1 MMNTSENLALRNEA
15 QEAAQRTTRHI
26 EWIGEERAST
36 RRSDSPAKRIYRGV
50 HNG

>member
-1 MMNTSENLALRNEA
+1 MDTSRNLALRDEA
-15 QEAAQRTTRHI
+15 QEAAQRATRYI
-26 EWIGEERAST
+26 KQISEERAST

>member
-1 MMNTSENLALRNEA
+1 MNASENLALRDEA
-15 QEAAQRTTRHI
+15 QEAAQPATRHI

-36 RRSDSPAKRIYRGV
+36 RRSDSPVEQICRGN